1 MDIMAIGAMDC
12 VAVLVAALS
21 SFLLG
26 GLWYSGALFGSV
38 WQREMSDGREM
49 GQGHPIKVFGL
60 SFLFALVA
68 AGSFYLLLG
77 GNPGFERA
85 LTYALLIGAGFVAT
99 SFGINYQF
107 ANRSA
112 VVWFID
118 AGYHLLQFISYG
130 LIYAFWP

>member
-1 MDIMAIGAMDC
+1 MSAIVIGTVDC
-12 VAVLVAALS
+12 VAVLFAALS

-26 GLWYSGALFGSV
+26 GLWYSGALFGRI
-38 WQREMSDGREM
+38 WQREMGDSREM
-49 GQGHPIKVFGL
+49 GQVHPIKVFGL

-77 GNPGFERA
+77 GHPGFERA
-85 LTYALLIGAGFVAT
+85 LTYGLLVGAGLVAT

-118 AGYHLLQFISYG
+118 AGYHLLQFVIYG
-130 LIYAFWP
+130 LIYALWP

>member
-1 MDIMAIGAMDC
+1 METMTISTLDC
-12 VAVLVAALS
+12 VAVLVAALC

-26 GLWYSGALFGSV
+26 GLWYSGAIFGRI
-38 WQREMSDGREM
+38 WQREMGDSREM

-77 GNPGFERA
+77 SNPGLERA
-85 LTYALLIGAGFVAT
+85 LTYGLLAGAGLVAT

-118 AGYHLLQFISYG
+118 AGYHLSQFVIYG

>member
-1 MDIMAIGAMDC
+1 MEILSINAMDC
-12 VAVLVAALS
+12 VAILFAALG

-26 GLWYSGALFGSV
+26 GLWYSGALFGRI
-38 WQREMSDGREM
+38 WQREMGDSRKL

-68 AGSFYLLLG
+68 AGSFYLLVG
-77 GNPGFERA
+77 SNPGIERA
-85 LTYALLIGAGFVAT
+85 LTCGLLVGAGLVAT

-118 AGYHLLQFISYG
+118 AGYHLLQFVIYG
-130 LIYAFWP
+130 LIYTLWP